1 MRESITEQPSTKI
14 YARNPL
20 GGAPR
25 GSQHLQN
32 HPYAIKCTFLEIASW
47 NLAHKRL
54 KDLRIVCPRALVSG
68 VPQGQPL
75 RVLKS
80 SLGHK
85 IHIFR
90 DGKLK
95 FGVQAVQCLKNRM
108 PERFHTLGALGP
120 PRGSG
125 APRVSGVPRVSG
137 PPGALGPLKGRGT
150 ETTMKSTFLEMVI
163 WNLGCKQ
170 LNDLRVVNCRDPITW
185 RL

>member
-1 MRESITEQPSTKI
+1 M
-14 YARNPL
+14 
-20 GGAPR
+20 
-25 GSQHLQN
+25 
-32 HPYAIKCTFLEIASW
+32 
-47 NLAHKRL
+47 
-54 KDLRIVCPRALVSG
+54 
-68 VPQGQPL
+68 PQGQPL

-125 APRVSGVPRVSG
+125 APWVSG
-137 PPGALGPLKGRGT
+137 PPGALGPLRGRGT

-163 WNLGCKQ
+163 
-170 LNDLRVVNCRDPITW
+170 
-185 RL
+185 

>member
-1 MRESITEQPSTKI
+1 MCESITEQPSTKI
-14 YARNPL
+14 YARNPP

-47 NLAHKRL
+47 NLARKRL
-54 KDLRIVCPRALVSG
+54 KDLGIVCPRAFVSG
-68 VPQGQPL
+68 VPEGQPL

-90 DGKLK
+90 DRKLR

-108 PERFHTLGALGP
+108 PERFHTLGAMGP
-120 PRGSG
+120 PRGSR
-125 APRVSGVPRVSG
+125 A
-137 PPGALGPLKGRGT
+137 PPGALGPPQGLWAPRGS
-150 ETTMKSTFLEMVI
+150 EAPQGQGYWNHHEIHIFRDGNMKFGM
-163 WNLGCKQ
+163 
-170 LNDLRVVNCRDPITW
+170 
-185 RL
+185 